1 MKKIVMLLL
10 MVLSTIS
17 LSSCE
22 FDFSAFFEGLKDF
35 GSKVEEG
42 TDEFFEQ
49 AVEEILYAYDLNSIT
64 NDLTLPTEYG
74 DIIIDWSSDNPALSN
89 TGKVT
94 RGEVDIPVVL
104 TVVLN
109 YQGIIYSLDLNLIV
123 KGTGTGNNSGSDDN
137 QNNNGGS
144 TGGEDNEDNNNNDN
158 NTDTDEDNN
167 TQTEPVDPY
176 LVELFGENVRVYSN
190 GDTNPY
196 GININQYGDN
206 VDVIFYTPNY
216 SILNDKYNHITTTTA
231 KKEFYN
237 SYTPSEAVEDA
248 YFRTQHN
255 LMSGDITDQGHI
267 PSSLGI
273 TSNGKYVKATN
284 ATYVLDTKG
293 NYLAY
298 IPNVVDTD
306 NHIVFYGAAYTA
318 LNDVAAYLLA
328 FGEVPANSN
337 YDKNSGKSA
346 AISDWGKYGRVNLDK
361 FSGNT
366 SSYPYEPLLPDIVNG
381 SYSPY
386 YETDF
391 GTLGGYVNENTTT
404 GTYYNQTV
412 YNTGS
417 SISRGAARFVYYGA
431 SYSKNINDRYVFYT
445 YNHYND
451 FQEYLN
457 YDNGFG
463 LRFGNETAGNQ
474 YCGNRSDYYES
485 NKYPVTQYP
494 SILELT
500 LQEIIALYN

>member
-237 SYTPSEAVEDA
+237 S
-248 YFRTQHN
+248 
-255 LMSGDITDQGHI
+255 
-267 PSSLGI
+267 
-273 TSNGKYVKATN
+273 
-284 ATYVLDTKG
+284 
-293 NYLAY
+293 
-298 IPNVVDTD
+298 
-306 NHIVFYGAAYTA
+306 
-318 LNDVAAYLLA
+318 
-328 FGEVPANSN
+328 
-337 YDKNSGKSA
+337 
-346 AISDWGKYGRVNLDK
+346 
-361 FSGNT
+361 
-366 SSYPYEPLLPDIVNG
+366 
-381 SYSPY
+381 
-386 YETDF
+386 
-391 GTLGGYVNENTTT
+391 
-404 GTYYNQTV
+404 
-412 YNTGS
+412 
-417 SISRGAARFVYYGA
+417 
-431 SYSKNINDRYVFYT
+431 
-445 YNHYND
+445 
-451 FQEYLN
+451 
-457 YDNGFG
+457 
-463 LRFGNETAGNQ
+463 
-474 YCGNRSDYYES
+474 
-485 NKYPVTQYP
+485 
-494 SILELT
+494 
-500 LQEIIALYN
+500 